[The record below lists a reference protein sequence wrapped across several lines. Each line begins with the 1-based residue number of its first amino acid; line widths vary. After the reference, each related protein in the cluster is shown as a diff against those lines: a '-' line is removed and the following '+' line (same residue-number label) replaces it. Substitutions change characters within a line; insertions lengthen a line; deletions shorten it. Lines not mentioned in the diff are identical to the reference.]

1 MMSLTDHF
9 SIAELSHSAT
19 AERMGIDNTPPD
31 SMTTPLFVL
40 AVGLEQVRK
49 LLGDRPLH
57 IESGY
62 RCPALNAAV
71 GGSSNSAHM
80 QGYAADF
87 TCHEYGTPLEI
98 AQTIVASAIPFDQ
111 LIQEG
116 TWVHISFAPAMR
128 RDVLTAHRT
137 PRATTTYTRGL
148 T

>member
-1 MMSLTDHF
+1 MSFTDHF
-9 SIAELSHSAT
+9 SLAELSHSAT
-19 AERMGIDNTPPD
+19 AERMGIDNTAPHNVIE
-31 SMTTPLFVL
+31 PLYIL

-49 LLGDRPLH
+49 LLGNHPLH

-62 RCPALNAAV
+62 RCHALNAAV

-87 TCHEYGTPLEI
+87 KCAAYGIPLDI
-98 AQTIVASAIPFDQ
+98 AHAIVGSDIQFDQ

-137 PRATTTYTRGL
+137 PRNTTTYTKGL

>member
-1 MMSLTDHF
+1 MSFTDHF
-9 SIAELSHSAT
+9 SLAELSHSAT
-19 AERMGIDNTPPD
+19 AERMGIDNTAPH
-31 SMTTPLFVL
+31 SVIEPLYIL

-49 LLGDRPLH
+49 LLGNHPLH

-62 RCPALNAAV
+62 RCHALNAAV

-87 TCHEYGTPLEI
+87 TCAEYGTPFEI
-98 AQTIVASAIPFDQ
+98 SYAIVASKIQFDQ
-111 LIQEG
+111 IIQEG
-116 TWVHISFAPAMR
+116 TWVHISFAPSMR

-137 PRATTTYTRGL
+137 PRSTTTYTKGL

>member
-1 MMSLTDHF
+1 MGLTDHF

-19 AERMGIDNTPPD
+19 AERMGIDNTPPQ
-31 SMTTPLFVL
+31 SMTTSLFVL

-49 LLGDRPLH
+49 LLDNHPLH

-62 RCPALNAAV
+62 RCQALNAAI
-71 GGSSNSAHM
+71 GGARNSAHM

-87 TCHEYGTPLEI
+87 TCAAYGIPLDI
-98 AQTIVASAIPFDQ
+98 AHAIVGSDIQFDQ

-137 PRATTTYTRGL
+137 PRNTTTYTKGL

>member
-1 MMSLTDHF
+1 MSLTDHF
-9 SIAELSHSAT
+9 SIAELSQSAT

-31 SMTTPLFVL
+31 AMTTPLFVL
-40 AVGLEQVRK
+40 AVGLEQVRR
-49 LLGDRPLH
+49 LLDNHPLH

-62 RCPALNAAV
+62 RCHALNAAV
-71 GGSSNSAHM
+71 GGASKSAHM

-87 TCHEYGTPLEI
+87 TCAAYGIPLDI
-98 AQTIVASAIPFDQ
+98 AHAIVGSNIEFDQ

-116 TWVHISFAPAMR
+116 TWVHLSFAPAMR

-137 PRATTTYTRGL
+137 PRNTTTYTKGL

>member
-1 MMSLTDHF
+1 MSLTDHF
-9 SIAELSHSAT
+9 SISELSHSAT
-19 AERMGIDNTPPD
+19 AERMGIDNTPPE

-49 LLGDRPLH
+49 LLGDHPLH
-57 IESGY
+57 IDSGY
-62 RCPALNAAV
+62 RCQALNAAI
-71 GGSSNSAHM
+71 GGASNSAHM

-87 TCHEYGTPLEI
+87 TCAEYGMPFEI
-98 AQTIVASAIPFDQ
+98 AYAIVASDIQFDQ

-137 PRATTTYTRGL
+137 PRNTTTYTKGL